1 MEPSRSRRHGLR
13 ETRCGVALHA
23 IRVGGGPLES
33 LQLGGGLE
41 PDRIG
46 RRRHG
51 AVTVRTARVHRS
63 ILGRVPHRVVL
74 PLLLPTGLLV
84 RVRVRVWVR
93 VRVRV
98 GVRVRVRV
106 RGR

>member
-1 MEPSRSRRHGLR
+1 MEPSRSLR
-13 ETRCGVALHA
+13 EIRCGVALHP

-51 AVTVRTARVHRS
+51 AVTVRTARVHLS
-63 ILGRVPHRVVL
+63 ILGRVRAHRVVL

-84 RVRVRVWVR
+84 RVRVKGEW
-93 VRVRV
+93 
-98 GVRVRVRV
+98 
-106 RGR
+106 